1 MFAYQLATS
10 DNLLAVREAP
20 RFWTGREAAG
30 QGPAI
35 DADPGRVVLA
45 LEAAVQLVAQRWKS
59 AVVLCLATGPRRR
72 RDLEEQLPR
81 GVSAKVLTEQLRALE
96 ADGIVRRVDRTPAGH
111 GRHVTYSLTDLGQ
124 ALAPAV
130 ASLAQWA
137 VDHGLGSGRGLRR
150 LPNDVGR
157 RL

>member
-1 MFAYQLATS
+1 MFAYQLVAS
-10 DNLLAVREAP
+10 GRRFIVREAP
-20 RFWTGREAAG
+20 RFWTARDGAG
-30 QGPAI
+30 QGPAV
-35 DADPGRVVLA
+35 DVDPGHVVLA

-59 AVVLCLATGPRRR
+59 AVVLCLASGPRRR
-72 RDLEEQLPR
+72 RDLEQHLPR

-137 VDHGLGSGRGLRR
+137 VNHNIGAGRRR
-150 LPNDVGR
+150 CLFTNDVGR
-157 RL
+157 V

>member
-1 MFAYQLATS
+1 MFAYQLVTS
-10 DNLLAVREAP
+10 SGRLTVREGP
-20 RFWTGREAAG
+20 RFWSARDGAG
-30 QGPAI
+30 QGPA
-35 DADPGRVVLA
+35 ADIAPGQVFIA
-45 LEAAVQLVAQRWKS
+45 LESAVQLVAQRWKS

-96 ADGIVRRVDRTPAGH
+96 TDGIVRRVDRTPVGH

-137 VDHGLGSGRGLRR
+137 IDHGVGAGR
-150 LPNDVGR
+150 GR
-157 RL
+157 RLFRGGF

>member
-1 MFAYQLATS
+1 MFAYRLVTRDS
-10 DNLLAVREAP
+10 RFLVREAP
-20 RFWTGREAAG
+20 RFWTARDGAG
-30 QGPAI
+30 QGPAN
-35 DADPGRVVLA
+35 DGDSSRVVLA
-45 LEAAVQLVAQRWKS
+45 LEAAVQLVAQRWKP
-59 AVVLCLATGPRRR
+59 AVVLCLAAGPRRR

-111 GRHVTYSLTDLGQ
+111 GRHVTYSLTDVGQ

-137 VDHGLGSGRGLRR
+137 VDHGVGAGRSRRFISNAGSR
-150 LPNDVGR
+150 V
-157 RL
+157 